1 VSEPVD
7 LGDTSPELPLTECLT
22 FAMVY
27 LREANEPI
35 TDRLFWPAYE
45 RGICMLHAS
54 DFPDDE
60 GRALYESIRADVDRE
75 EQLWNAGFGPLSEEK
90 TEEFAKRIRRLAARY
105 GVET

>member
-1 VSEPVD
+1 MSVSA
-7 LGDTSPELPLTECLT
+7 GDASPKLPLTKWLT

-27 LREANEPI
+27 LQEANDPI

-45 RGICMLHAS
+45 RGICMLQAS

-60 GRALYESIRADVDRE
+60 GRAFYESIRADVDRE

-90 TEEFAKRIRRLAARY
+90 TEEFTKRIRSLAARD